1 MNNLWH
7 VEFGRQQRWV
17 WRIEAYL
24 SRNLWFRLVFRPIS
38 NRFFETTCT
47 PGKSHFTNC
56 HPIPSP
62 IPLQF
67 FPLFSH
73 LFPCPTSPIAI
84 SPQERHPL
92 GPCLL
97 APRLGH
103 RGGLQHRGP
112 LWPRGALSRALGRA
126 GAGGAQRLEQRSGV
140 GTGHHHAEPEAER
153 RALGVV
159 WEMSQFFRYLIPLNT
174 S

>member
-1 MNNLWH
+1 MAFAL
-7 VEFGRQQRWV
+7 E
-17 WRIEAYL
+17 
-24 SRNLWFRLVFRPIS
+24 
-38 NRFFETTCT
+38 
-47 PGKSHFTNC
+47 
-56 HPIPSP
+56 
-62 IPLQF
+62 
-67 FPLFSH
+67 
-73 LFPCPTSPIAI
+73 
-84 SPQERHPL
+84 ERHPL

-159 WEMSQFFRYLIPLNT
+159 WEMSQFFGYLIHLNT